1 MVCAAAWLA
10 LWQAM
15 FSSVVGA
22 AGGGILYVSPA
33 GQDQANLCTSSASP
47 CATLQH
53 AVNMASSGDE
63 IRLAEGEYNQI
74 TVTHE
79 VTQLAYIAKN
89 LTLVGGYPAD
99 FSQPPDPENH
109 PTVLSAQELGRVLF
123 ISDTFELVAE
133 GLIFTLGNSKLEGFN
148 QRGGAIFADRAVL
161 TVRNC
166 RFENNLAEYGGG
178 VYGRESTLLIQ
189 NSMFENNTAGY
200 GGAMYVQSSTITLEN
215 SHFLSNTVDLGG
227 GALRFYAVDGQI
239 SHNSFLS
246 NTAETHGGAIYASFG
261 TLQFTHNELAYNTL
275 TTTQQSWGGAVHLHS
290 QQDTLFA
297 YGVLAYNTADT
308 GGGLRIDGGQVHL
321 AQLALV
327 GNQARTAGAMAIEN
341 GAQVSLDNVAMVDNQ
356 VTESA
361 AGLWLRSA
369 QAILQHTTIARNSG
383 GAGQGILLQESDSH
397 LTITHS
403 LIADQLVGVENDSLT
418 GVAEVAFTLWDN
430 NGQNSVGTVGN
441 TSPFAGPAGLEAND
455 YHLIQSSAAVDAIAH
470 SPLTQDI
477 DGSLRPVGSGFD
489 LGADEWGLAL
499 VRWEADLAGVA
510 VGDEVQYTFAVTNP
524 LDISLT
530 LQLTHTIPAVISP
543 TGSVTSTQGSA
554 NLTAST
560 LTWSTTLLPHQAA
573 ELAWS
578 GTVESFSGSTIPHT
592 AVYWANG
599 ETQTVHLSLTRLYQ
613 LFFAVAE

>member
-1 MVCAAAWLA
+1 MVCAAAWLT
-10 LWQAM
+10 LWQAL
-15 FSSVVGA
+15 FSPVVGA
-22 AGGGILYVSPA
+22 AGGNVLYLSPA

-63 IRLAEGEYNQI
+63 IRLAAGEYNQI

-99 FSQPPDPENH
+99 FSQPPDPENN
-109 PTVLSAQELGRVLF
+109 PTILSAQALGRVLF

-161 TVRNC
+161 TLLNC
-166 RFENNLAEYGGG
+166 RFEDNLAEYGGG

-189 NSMFENNTAGY
+189 NSVFENNTAGY

-215 SHFLSNTVDLGG
+215 SHFTSNTVDLGG

-239 SHNSFLS
+239 SHNSFLT
-246 NTAETHGGAIYASFG
+246 NTAETHGGAIYASYG
-261 TLQFTHNELAYNTL
+261 TLHFTGNELAYNTL
-275 TTTQQSWGGAVHLHS
+275 TTTQQSWGGAVHLHEAQNS
-290 QQDTLFA
+290 VFEN
-297 YGVLAYNTADT
+297 GRVAYNTADT

-327 GNQARTAGAMAIEN
+327 GNQARTAGAIAIEN
-341 GAQVSLDNVAMVDNQ
+341 GAQVTLDNVAMVDNQ

-369 QAILQHTTIARNSG
+369 QATLQHATIARNSG
-383 GAGQGILLQESDSH
+383 GAGQGVLLEESDST
-397 LTITHS
+397 LTMTHS
-403 LIADQLVGVENDSLT
+403 LIADQLVGLENSSLS
-418 GVAEVAFTLWDN
+418 GVAQVSFTLWDN
-430 NGQNSVGTVGN
+430 NGQDVVGAVVNSN
-441 TSPFAGPAGLEAND
+441 PFAGPAGVEVND
-455 YHLIQSSAAVDAIAH
+455 YHLTQSSAAVDAIAH

-477 DGSLRPVGSGFD
+477 DGSLRPAGSGFD
-489 LGADEWGLAL
+489 LGADEWGSLL
-499 VRWEADLAGVA
+499 VNWSADPAVVA
-510 VGDEVQYTFAVTNP
+510 VGDDVRYTFAVTNP

-560 LTWSTTLLPHQAA
+560 LTWSTTLLPHQTA

-578 GTVESFSGSTIPHT
+578 GMVEPFSGANIAHT
-592 AVYWANG
+592 AEYSANG
-599 ETQTVHLSLTRLYQ
+599 ETQTVQLSLTRLYQ
-613 LFFAVAE
+613 LFFAIAE